1 MTLLANPVRITTPEK
16 VLDFDTECRPMH
28 YSEWRP
34 ESQITGIAWSWM
46 GSLHVDSAILDQDLG
61 NETEML
67 TEFLAEYDRADM
79 VVGHYLRKHDLP
91 LLNDHCIRLGLPLL
105 QPKLVVDTMSD
116 LSSVKALGKSQEN
129 LSVTFGLAAQ
139 KHHMT
144 GADWRIANSLDPVGQ
159 AGTWERVRSDVK
171 QNKQLYA
178 LLKERGLLK
187 APKLWRP

>member
-1 MTLLANPVRITTPEK
+1 MELLTTQLQIKTPEK

-46 GSLHVDSAILDQDLG
+46 DGPRIDTLLLEQDLS
-61 NETEML
+61 NEEEMIA
-67 TEFLAEYDRADM
+67 EFVRVYDEADM

-91 LLNDHCIRLGLPLL
+91 LLNDHCLRLGLPLL
-105 QPKLVVDTMSD
+105 QPKLVTDSMSD
-116 LSSVKALGKSQEN
+116 MTAIKALGKSQDN
-129 LSVTFGLAAQ
+129 LSITFGLSAE

-171 QNKQLYA
+171 QNKQLY
-178 LLKERGLLK
+178 LYLKERGALK